1 MVIIGGYPSEYLSI
15 LNFAIHLSFLF
26 LFGIFKPLW
35 SLIFHFNFSIAIR
48 RLPPA
53 NKKTGFKKMQINK
66 KTPAFRLYVC
76 IICQTSIG
84 NIMVFLSFLVL
95 IWYLSSFCQQVFNSS
110 GDNRLFILLSFWMI
124 NQADI
129 TAVKVWKL
137 LFRFLNKKSN
147 GEYEWY
153 CCCT

>member
-1 MVIIGGYPSEYLSI
+1 MQFIYHFCSYSEYS
-15 LNFAIHLSFLF
+15 NPFDHLSF
-26 LFGIFKPLW
+26 I
-35 SLIFHFNFSIAIR
+35 LISQSQLGV
-48 RLPPA
+48 LPPA